1 MVENQRQRVSPKSR
15 EMEEALLAA
24 IVQDNNL
31 WDRIQGQIHQS
42 DFSEKRNGQIF
53 AAMDKLFSEG
63 VAVNW
68 LSLTEELRS
77 RSQLGFEENSHYLQQ
92 LEQGFAFEGARV
104 ENFMRVIRDRAAM
117 RRLIGIAEETIDDVY
132 DPQGRSAKD
141 LLDLAETRIFQL
153 GNDYRNHE
161 ESGFQSARIVVA
173 DTLQYVQTL
182 MNNNSAVT
190 GLSTGFS
197 ELDQATAGLH
207 SGELIIVGGR
217 PSMGKTTFVMNIAEN
232 VSMGGYVTAVFSLEM
247 PARALMMRL
256 FSSMGAIPSN
266 RMRIG
271 NLDAREI
278 NRLQGAVNTLQKMPL
293 FIDDSS
299 HMTISEMRARCR
311 RLQREQGH
319 LHLVV
324 VDYLQLMQPERSN
337 DNRVNQMSDISRG
350 LKLLAKELNVP
361 VIALSQLNRA
371 LESRENKDKRPKL
384 SDLRDSGAIEQD
396 ADVVMFVYRDTYYNS
411 GERAEQKPGA
421 EIIIS
426 KQRNGELGTIYL
438 DFQGQFLR
446 FSDRQIP
453 QVQEESEF

>member
-24 IVQDNNL
+24 IVQDNGL
-31 WDRIQGQIHQS
+31 WDRVQGQIHPS
-42 DFSEKRNGQIF
+42 DFSEKLNGQIF
-53 AAMDKLFSEG
+53 AAMDKLFGDG
-63 VAVNW
+63 VEVNW

-77 RSQLGFEENSHYLQQ
+77 RSQLGFEENSNYLQR
-92 LEQGFAFEGARV
+92 LEQGFAFESSRV

-117 RRLIGIAEETIDDVY
+117 RKLINIAEETIDEVY
-132 DPQGRSAKD
+132 EPRGRSAKD
-141 LLDLAETRIFQL
+141 LLDQAEQRIFQL

-161 ESGFQSARIVVA
+161 ESGFQSARVVVA
-173 DTLQYVQTL
+173 DALNYVQSL
-182 MNNNSAVT
+182 LGNDSAVT
-190 GLSTGFS
+190 GLSTGFAD
-197 ELDQATAGLH
+197 LDRATAGLH

-217 PSMGKTTFVMNIAEN
+217 PSMGKTTFVMNMAEN
-232 VSMGGYVTAVFSLEM
+232 ISMGGYVTAVFSLEM

-266 RMRIG
+266 RVRIG
-271 NLDAREI
+271 KLDHIELH
-278 NRLQGAVNTLQKMPL
+278 RLQGAVSTLRQMPL

-311 RLQREQGH
+311 RLQREQG
-319 LHLVV
+319 LSLVV

-361 VIALSQLNRA
+361 VVALSQLNRA

-396 ADVVMFVYRDTYYNS
+396 ADVVMFVYRDTYYHS
-411 GERAEQKPGA
+411 GDGADQKPGA

-438 DFQGQFLR
+438 DFQGQYLR

-453 QVQEESEF
+453 QAQEEEF